1 MATYIILSRVSPLAF
16 DDPKDF
22 TRMAKTVSEQIKKE
36 CPGVTWKESFA
47 TFGRFDVVDIVESD
61 DPGQVGRAAMIIR
74 AYGKSE
80 TETLLATPWK
90 EFLKTLGS

>member
-22 TRMAKTVSEQIKKE
+22 TRIAKTVSEQIKKE
-36 CPGVTWKESFA
+36 CPGVTWKESFV
-47 TFGRFDVVDIVESD
+47 TFGRFDVLDIVESE
-61 DPGQVGRAAMIIR
+61 DPDQVGRAAMIIR

-80 TETLLATPWK
+80 TETMLATPWK
-90 EFLKTLGS
+90 KFLTTLG